1 MSAQFLDART
11 APGEPVN
18 FSCRLYV
25 FSGLPESLREE
36 WPLTRK
42 EALASGS
49 GIAQSKGGAPQAWHT
64 VTAKVL
70 LPAQG
75 EFAVVQLVAG
85 KTQAG
90 AGQPAEFGE
99 QFADDVRLT
108 LKTQPPLPVRPAQ
121 Q

>member
-1 MSAQFLDART
+1 MAH
-11 APGEPVN
+11 
-18 FSCRLYV
+18 
-25 FSGLPESLREE
+25 
-36 WPLTRK
+36 
-42 EALASGS
+42 
-49 GIAQSKGGAPQAWHT
+49 SKGGAPQAWHT

-70 LPAQG
+70 LPAHA

-90 AGQPAEFGE
+90 AGQPSEFGE

-108 LKTQPPLPVRPAQ
+108 LKTQPTLPVRPAQ